1 MNEYYKIKIDKKY
14 WHSKSGCCINS
25 KDAATKLNT
34 LLDVANTMCYFRVN
48 NMYLDSEIRIIK
60 IVESEMILDF

>member
-25 KDAATKLNT
+25 KDAATKFCT
-34 LLDVANTMCYFRVN
+34 LSDVVFAVRDLRN
-48 NMYLDSEIRIIK
+48 NIYSNSEIKIIK
-60 IVESEMILDF
+60 ITESEVIIDF

>member
-34 LLDVANTMCYFRVN
+34 LLDVANTMRYFR
-48 NMYLDSEIRIIK
+48 LIIC
-60 IVESEMILDF
+60 I

>member
-34 LLDVANTMCYFRVN
+34 LLDVANTMHYFSVN

>member
-34 LLDVANTMCYFRVN
+34 LWEVANTMRYFGVN

>member
-14 WHSKSGCCINS
+14 WNSKSGCCINS

-34 LLDVANTMCYFRVN
+34 LLDVANTMHYFRVN

>member
-25 KDAATKLNT
+25 KGAATKLNT
-34 LLDVANTMCYFRVN
+34 LLDVANTMSYFRVN